1 MRSTAATV
9 DAYLT
14 ALPVDRR
21 ELLQAVRQVILRHLP
36 AGYAEGMQYGMIGY
50 FVPHARYPAGYH
62 CDPRQPLPFAA
73 LASQKQY
80 CSLYLMCI
88 YSQPEH
94 RTWFQT
100 AWAQTGRKLNMGKS
114 CIRFRHLDDLPLEV
128 IGQAIARVPVQQ
140 HIAFYEQ
147 AVKPG
152 GRRTLRSR
160 RALRNEPEA

>member
-1 MRSTAATV
+1 MRSAAATV

-14 ALPVDRR
+14 ALPADRR
-21 ELLQAVRQVILRHLP
+21 ELLQAVRQVILDHLP

-50 FVPHARYPAGYH
+50 FVPHALYPAGYH

-80 CSLYLMCI
+80 CSLYLLCI

-94 RTWFQT
+94 LTWFQT
-100 AWAQTGRKLNMGKS
+100 AWAQTGRKLSMGKS
-114 CIRFRHLDDLPLEV
+114 CIRFRRLDDLPLEV

-147 AVKPG
+147 AVKPEA
-152 GRRTLRSR
+152 RRKSR
-160 RALRNEPEA
+160 PRRNPPK